1 MTWGGINPYRRRDVA
16 LAAALTA
23 ALLAAGCSSCSGGGA
38 ANDGGTDSDSEIVFG
53 ETTPCANAAQ
63 PGEVCVP
70 GGNYLMGCVPGD
82 TECEDNEKP
91 LVMVTLSPFFVDRNE
106 ATIKEVI
113 EWMNEVKD
121 EPGFVTD
128 PYFAWTDGTKLY
140 RIWGTSWHIGVNSE
154 GSVPIVL
161 RDSDGNYYFNP
172 DADTECPLQG
182 GAEAAAGGFS
192 WLGAKMF
199 CEHKGMQLPT
209 EAQWEAAARGQ
220 TTNIWPCGSDL
231 AECWYGIYAC
241 CTSSATCGDYYA
253 DTWCHCCAPFSADHA
268 DVCLSPFGIIGMYGN
283 AAEWTA
289 DYISVDHSACA
300 DGCVDP
306 QFSEEPYSGA
316 VHVLKGGD
324 MYAPSQSWLR
334 ISKRTALNGDDGSSD
349 TGVRCVR
356 PDEPFVMPDA
366 GNDGGK

>member
-1 MTWGGINPYRRRDVA
+1 MKTNISRTF
-16 LAAALTA
+16 LLLL
-23 ALLAAGCSSCSGGGA
+23 ALLLAGCSSCSGGNASG
-38 ANDGGTDSDSEIVFG
+38 DGGDTATDTGSDSEIVFG
-53 ETTPCANAAQ
+53 DTTPCVNDPR

-82 TECEDNEKP
+82 TDCAENEKP
-91 LVMVTLSPFFVDRNE
+91 LVMTTLSPFFIDKKE
-106 ATIKEVI
+106 TTIKEAISWINEIKDDPGI
-113 EWMNEVKD
+113 EQYIDGLTLTDDTGVHLLWSGVWQVSATSDNINY
-121 EPGFVTD
+121 VT
-128 PYFAWTDGTKLY
+128 K
-140 RIWGTSWHIGVNSE
+140 
-154 GSVPIVL
+154 
-161 RDSDGNYYFNP
+161 DSDGEYIFNE
-172 DADTECPLQG
+172 AASEECPNQG
-182 GAEAAAGGFS
+182 GINAAAGGFS
-192 WLGAKMF
+192 WLGAKMY
-199 CEHKGMQLPT
+199 CAWKHGRLLPT

-220 TTNIWPCGSDL
+220 TTNVFPCGSHL
-231 AECWYGIYAC
+231 ADCWYGVYGC
-241 CTSSATCGDYYA
+241 CGPTEVCYGPFSNL
-253 DTWCHCCAPFSADHA
+253 CHCCAPFSADHA

-334 ISKRTALNGDDGSSD
+334 ISKRTELNGDDGSSD